1 MITSYSTLV
10 SAVKNFTELDDP
22 NDVDPIMPVIGQLA
36 QQRLSRD
43 FQPPGLIFRDPTE
56 YLVNTSTGKIT
67 TTVVGETFRG
77 FNALYWTSVSTPN
90 FENPLFYRTPEYVF
104 DYINDDTRGE
114 PKFYTRVGVDI
125 YVAPI
130 PDSTASAHV
139 VASYYVQPT
148 AATSTHETNYYTANV
163 PSLLFY
169 AAMAEASRFM
179 KNPTAV
185 GLWEQAYGQELL
197 RVGNDDR
204 RNRRDSQKAPGSPVG
219 TNTQTGG
226 P

>member
-104 DYINDDTRGE
+104 DYINDDTRRE
-114 PKFYTRVGVDI
+114 YKTWARL
-125 YVAPI
+125 AC
-130 PDSTASAHV
+130 
-139 VASYYVQPT
+139 
-148 AATSTHETNYYTANV
+148 
-163 PSLLFY
+163 
-169 AAMAEASRFM
+169 
-179 KNPTAV
+179 
-185 GLWEQAYGQELL
+185 
-197 RVGNDDR
+197 R
-204 RNRRDSQKAPGSPVG
+204 R
-219 TNTQTGG
+219 
-226 P
+226 